1 VKKAIAWRLLKQVV
15 AGWHTHNNSRLAA
28 AIAYYA
34 IFSLAPLL
42 VIVVAVAG
50 AIFGEAAAK
59 GELAQRIS
67 NLVGS
72 DAALVLESMI
82 EGAGRFRSGLF
93 AWAVG
98 AVALLIGATGVFA
111 AVRDALATIWGLPQ
125 RGGVRDILRTRI
137 VSFLVVLAIG
147 LLLLTFLIASTTL
160 SVIARITGSFPVLYQ
175 LLDILNFLF
184 SFAII
189 TCLVALAYKLL
200 ITVKLRWRHVWTGAA
215 FTSLLFAAGKLLLG
229 LYFASSRM
237 RSVYGAAS
245 SVIVLLFW
253 IYFSAL
259 VFLFGAEFI
268 RASSDLGG
276 DGSGLDPE

>member
-1 VKKAIAWRLLKQVV
+1 MKNAIAWRLLKQVI
-15 AGWHTHNNSRLAA
+15 AGWHTHKNSRLAA

-34 IFSLAPLL
+34 MFSLAPLL
-42 VIVVAVAG
+42 VIAVAVAG

-72 DAALVLESMI
+72 DAALVLEGMI
-82 EGAGRFRSGLF
+82 EGAGQFRSGLF
-93 AWAVG
+93 AWVLG

-111 AVRDALATIWGLPQ
+111 AVSDALATIWGLPLK
-125 RGGVRDILRTRI
+125 GGVRDIVRTRI

-147 LLLLTFLIASTTL
+147 VLLLTFLIASTTL
-160 SVIARITGSFPVLYQ
+160 SVVARITGSFPALYQ
-175 LLDILNFLF
+175 LLDILNLLF
-184 SFAII
+184 SFAVI
-189 TCLVALAYKLL
+189 TCFVALVYKLL
-200 ITVKLRWRHVWTGAA
+200 ITVKLQWSRVWTGAA

-253 IYFSAL
+253 IYFSTL
-259 VFLFGAEFI
+259 VFLLGAEFI
-268 RASSDLGG
+268 RAWSDLDG
-276 DGSGLDPE
+276 DNSGLDTE